1 MAIAVELNFPDAT
14 LDQYDQVIAKMGFQ
28 PSGPG
33 GPGSLFHWVMKTDH
47 GVRVVDVWQSA
58 DQFQR
63 FADGQI
69 GPITREVGMKPPKVP
84 MHEVHNYLTAG

>member
-47 GVRVVDVWQSA
+47 GVRVVDVWQSGA
-58 DQFQR
+58 CQVVCVSGSVQ
-63 FADGQI
+63 G
-69 GPITREVGMKPPKVP
+69 
-84 MHEVHNYLTAG
+84 